1 MANSFK
7 IGAKDFYVNDTLK
20 RSELVKMGVDKQR
33 DIFRSSPPKI
43 KASLYRFKIKTD
55 IRDDKTLTKAD
66 RKILKEI
73 YRHIKPEIYMSPKDK
88 REVDFRRYVEDQ
100 IKILGWNEEKRYK
113 YLETIMTVSE
123 YYCIQKQEKNQQN
136 SKKLF

>member
-7 IGAKDFYVNDTLK
+7 IGEKDFYINDTLK

-33 DIFRSSPPKI
+33 DIFRSSSPKI

-66 RKILKEI
+66 KKILKEI
-73 YRHIKPEIYMSPKDK
+73 YRHIKPEIYISPKDK

-100 IKILGWNEEKRYK
+100 IEILRWNEEKRYK

-123 YYCIQKQEKNQQN
+123 YNCIQKQENNQQN
-136 SKKLF
+136 SKL